1 MLITYKGL
9 VLSGPGCTNTIYPML
24 SFSNYIV
31 CFMLCSGHIGEQ
43 PITSCEH
50 WKVRNLKFYLQNA
63 LKESEV
69 KVLFVQINS
78 HFDILFYTTLQHCF
92 SFFLSF
98 FFFFTVMQQRVSRI
112 SLLAEV
118 GLVFDYF
125 IYCPAVKWFS
135 ALRVWP
141 PSKGSPDKP
150 WKVRVMI
157 NWKKKDRK

>member
-98 FFFFTVMQQRVSRI
+98 FFYSDATTCKQNFTVGWGGACFRLLYILPGCQVVLSLKGLAPFQRFTR
-112 SLLAEV
+112 
-118 GLVFDYF
+118 
-125 IYCPAVKWFS
+125 
-135 ALRVWP
+135 
-141 PSKGSPDKP
+141 
-150 WKVRVMI
+150 
-157 NWKKKDRK
+157 